1 MTIGKLKV
9 VTLTLACAI
18 ALAACDK
25 PNSAENAGREAGKE
39 IDRAAEKV
47 DQKLDKASDKVS
59 EAAAKTGNAIEDAAI
74 TTKVKSAILAEPGL
88 KVLEINVDTVGE
100 VVTLTGAVDSHASA
114 DKAKQVASA
123 VSGVKR
129 VENRLTVK

>member
-1 MTIGKLKV
+1 MTIAKIKV
-9 VTLTLACAI
+9 VTLMLACAI

-47 DQKLDKASDKVS
+47 DQKLDDAGKKLS
-59 EAAAKTGNAIEDAAI
+59 ETGTKTGNAIEDAAI

-100 VVTLTGAVDSHASA
+100 VVTLTGTVDSQASA
-114 DKAKQVASA
+114 DKANQIASA